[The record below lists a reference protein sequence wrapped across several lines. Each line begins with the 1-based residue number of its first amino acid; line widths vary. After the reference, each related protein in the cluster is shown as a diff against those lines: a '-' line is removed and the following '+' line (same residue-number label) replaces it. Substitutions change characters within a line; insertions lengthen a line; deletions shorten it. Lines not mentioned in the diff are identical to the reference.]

1 MNRKELK
8 SNARA
13 CLKGKWG
20 TAILACVIFSLLIG
34 GSGGT
39 AATSSGVD
47 YSNIHID
54 TGLAAAVFSIGFLV
68 ILGIVIVLSI
78 VFSPV
83 MLGYT
88 SFNLRLSNGE
98 SPTVGELFSLY
109 KNNILRSF
117 LFIVLKNVLVL
128 LWSLLF
134 LVPGIVA
141 HYRYAMA
148 EYIMVQNPNIS
159 GREAIARSKE
169 MMKGHKGELFVLRLS
184 FLGWALLSVF
194 TLGIGLLWLVPY
206 MNQTETQFFR
216 RLSAE
221 A

>member
-34 GSGGT
+34 GSGSTG
-39 AATSSGVD
+39 AASSSIDYQSIQISSGA
-47 YSNIHID
+47 SAAIF
-54 TGLAAAVFSIGFLV
+54 TGGFFIV
-68 ILGIVIVLSI
+68 LGIVIVLSI

-83 MLGYT
+83 LLGYT
-88 SFNLRLSNGE
+88 SFQLKLSNGE
-98 SPTVGELFSLY
+98 SPKIGELFSLY
-109 KNNILRSF
+109 KNNMIRAF
-117 LFIVLKNVLVL
+117 LFIVLKNVLIF

-148 EYIMVQNPNIS
+148 EYLMVQEPNLS
-159 GREAIARSKE
+159 GREAIAASKE
-169 MMKGHKGELFVLRLS
+169 MMRGHKGELFVLELS
-184 FLGWALLSVF
+184 FLGWALLSVL
-194 TLGIGLLWLVPY
+194 TLGIGLLWLMPY
-206 MNQTETQFFR
+206 MAQTEAQFFR
-216 RLSAE
+216 KLTAKS
-221 A
+221 